1 MNLTCHSSC
10 RVSLPQNMKADFAKE
25 LEKFDREQVLSAWD
39 DLITKQQS
47 ALEKLGVPTMFMTDS
62 VTDRD
67 VGVERTLPCLY

>member
-1 MNLTCHSSC
+1 
-10 RVSLPQNMKADFAKE
+10 MKADFAKE

>member
-1 MNLTCHSSC
+1 MNLICHSSC